1 MHPSSLF
8 HPLNDAH
15 CHSVPSQTVSYIIL
29 FKVPIS
35 KTSVVVDLAAPLVIV
50 ANTIFHCPLRVSSQD
65 PNSLDFLTHFQAF
78 SLLLVAVAPRP
89 LQ

>member
-15 CHSVPSQTVSYIIL
+15 CHLVTSRTVSYIIL

-35 KTSVVVDLAAPLVIV
+35 KTSVVVDLAAPVVIV
-50 ANTIFHCPLRVSSQD
+50 ANTIFHCPHRVSSQD
-65 PNSLDFLTHFQAF
+65 HNSPDFLTNFQAF
-78 SLLLVAVAPRP
+78 FLLLLAVAPCP
-89 LQ
+89 LE